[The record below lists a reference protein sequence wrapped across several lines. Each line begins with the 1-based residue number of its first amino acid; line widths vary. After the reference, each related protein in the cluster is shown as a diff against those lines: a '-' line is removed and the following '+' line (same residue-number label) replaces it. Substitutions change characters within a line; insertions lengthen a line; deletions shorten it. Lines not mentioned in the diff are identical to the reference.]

1 MELEPRDNPDRRQGR
16 LTLASTNKVHR
27 VTTIA
32 RLAEQL
38 GQNEDFLADLAEEM
52 DAEAGLIWV
61 YGTGDTTEGVM
72 AFTDFGVKTLTELIE
87 DHQRNQSRPTPPT
100 SAQ

>member
-1 MELEPRDNPDRRQGR
+1 M
-16 LTLASTNKVHR
+16 ASTNKVHR

-32 RLAEQL
+32 RLAETL
-38 GQNEDFLADLAEEM
+38 SVDEEILSDLAEEM

-61 YGTGDTTEGVM
+61 YGTGDAAEGVM
-72 AFTDFGVKTLTELIE
+72 AFTDFGIETLTDLTE
-87 DHQRNQSRPTPPT
+87 DGRQDQTRLTPPT